1 MARMI
6 YILILGLY
14 TFVNAIWGLYTFVSA
29 LSFVN

>member
-1 MARMI
+1 MI

-14 TFVNAIWGLYTFVSA
+14 TFVNAILGLYTFVSA